1 MHPIENIM
9 QTSFEQIKN
18 MVDVATVVGDPIVT
32 ENKTMVLPVSKLCLG
47 FLVGGGEYGNMACAK
62 KAADEAFAG
71 GRFPFAGASTVG
83 MSIKPLAFVA
93 VEDGN
98 VRVLPA
104 EGKCA
109 GDRLMDILPHIA
121 KGIDKLIEAGIECL
135 KGKGKGSSGCSGFKY
150 ARDTDTSS
158 EKAANASA
166 ESRKTGNA
174 SAEDVNAHECGKA
187 ACCSENDED
196 TVSGSEY
203 ASDAKMYE
211 SSAGMPSDSE
221 F

>member
-18 MVDVATVVGDPIVT
+18 MVDVATVVGEPIVT
-32 ENKTMVLPVSKLCLG
+32 ENRTMVLPVSKLCLG
-47 FLVGGGEYGNMACAK
+47 FLVGGGEYGNMTCVK
-62 KAADEAFAG
+62 KAGDEAFRDA
-71 GRFPFAGASTVG
+71 RFPFAGASTVG
-83 MSIKPLAFVA
+83 MSVKPLAFVA

-104 EGKCA
+104 EEKCT

-135 KGKGKGSSGCSGFKY
+135 KGTKGC
-150 ARDTDTSS
+150 SS
-158 EKAANASA
+158 EKSGLQSCSCEETA
-166 ESRKTGNA
+166 KTPKTPNA

-187 ACCSENDED
+187 EKGVFTYTQAGSGEN
-196 TVSGSEY
+196 
-203 ASDAKMYE
+203 ADAAD
-211 SSAGMPSDSE
+211 SAGDTGAHGCGGSMPADSE

>member
-9 QTSFEQIKN
+9 QTSVEQIKN
-18 MVDVATVVGDPIVT
+18 MVDVTTVVGDPIMT

-47 FLVGGGEYGNMACAK
+47 FLVGGGEYGNMASAK

-104 EGKCA
+104 EEKSKA
-109 GDRLMDILPHIA
+109 DRLMDIIPHIA

-135 KGKGKGSSGCSGFKY
+135 KTKKDCSCSHSGLKNSFSGGTADAFSESGRN
-150 ARDTDTSS
+150 AGASS
-158 EKAANASA
+158 ESG
-166 ESRKTGNA
+166 KTANA

-187 ACCSENDED
+187 EENAAWN
-196 TVSGSEY
+196 TAY
-203 ASDAKMYE
+203 NTASYE
-211 SSAGMPSDSE
+211 SSEEEPADSE